1 MQNKS
6 KDALKEQETNT
17 KIELTENTEIEL
29 TESKFYLL
37 EDKTDE
43 KKIERWIIGDVKKSV
58 KRLKELLNEKD
69 IDKLSLISID
79 ISGKEWK
86 IAPASW
92 GIVASAI
99 AKGDGTVADD
109 AAK

>member
-1 MQNKS
+1 MANKS
-6 KDALKEQETNT
+6 KETLKEQETNT
-17 KIELTENTEIEL
+17 EIELTANTEIEL

-43 KKIERWIIGDVKKSV
+43 KIQRWIIGDVKKSV
-58 KRLKELLNEKD
+58 KKLQEILKEKD

-99 AKGDGTVADD
+99 AKGDGPVADD
-109 AAK
+109 ADK

>member
-1 MQNKS
+1 MANKS
-6 KDALKEQETNT
+6 KETLKEQET
-17 KIELTENTEIEL
+17 NTEIEL

-43 KKIERWIIGDVKKSV
+43 KMQRWLIGDVKKSV
-58 KRLKELLNEKD
+58 KRLKELLKEKD
-69 IDKLSLISID
+69 IEKLSLISID

-99 AKGDGTVADD
+99 AKGDDPVADD

>member
-1 MQNKS
+1 MPNKS
-6 KDALKEQETNT
+6 KETLKEQSNET
-17 KIELTENTEIEL
+17 NTEIEL

-43 KKIERWIIGDVKKSV
+43 KNLKRWIIGDVKKSV

-99 AKGDGTVADD
+99 AKGDGPVADD
-109 AAK
+109 AGK

>member
-1 MQNKS
+1 MVTKS

-17 KIELTENTEIEL
+17 EIEL
-29 TESKFYLL
+29 TEPKFYLL
-37 EDKTDE
+37 EDKTDD
-43 KKIERWIIGDVKKSV
+43 KNIERWIIGDIKKSV

-99 AKGDGTVADD
+99 AKGDGPVADD

>member
-1 MQNKS
+1 MANKS
-6 KDALKEQETNT
+6 KETLKEQET
-17 KIELTENTEIEL
+17 NTEIEL

-43 KKIERWIIGDVKKSV
+43 NKLKRWIIGDVKKSV
-58 KRLKELLNEKD
+58 KRLKELLKEKD

-99 AKGDGTVADD
+99 AKGDDPVADD

>member
-6 KDALKEQETNT
+6 KDTLKEQET
-17 KIELTENTEIEL
+17 NTEIEL

-43 KKIERWIIGDVKKSV
+43 KKLQRWLIGDVKKSV
-58 KRLKELLNEKD
+58 KRLREILNEKD
-69 IDKLSLISID
+69 IDKLNLISID

-86 IAPASW
+86 ISPASW

-99 AKGDGTVADD
+99 AKGDGPVADD
-109 AAK
+109 ADK